1 MPLTR
6 KQKSIIIA
14 AITAITESTITQRNK
29 YTLLLETDAL
39 VLIDNEN
46 ENKRIISRVG
56 RIARPKT
63 HGFWIDIFPYLNDE
77 NELNNFRAH
86 FRIKRSTFNRLLEVI
101 SQHSVYQSSNFQ
113 TQTHIEIQVGIVLQR
128 LANPMGYRQLETMF
142 GISQGSVQNFTQ
154 RFFQSVLDLLKR
166 IIQWPAGD
174 VLQETVEGFS
184 PPEFTNWLPNVIGA
198 VDRSHIPIQR
208 PKTLYHNRY
217 INRKGFYSVVLMVIV
232 DHMEKFTYIH
242 SGQPGSMHDARVLKQ
257 TNFWARVCN
266 ICIFY
271 TNINVLNRI

>member
-63 HGFWIDIFPYLNDE
+63 YGFWVDVFPYLNDE
-77 NELNNFRAH
+77 NEHNNFRTH

-128 LANPMGYRQLETMF
+128 LANPMGYRQLETTF

-154 RFFQSVLDLLKR
+154 RFFQSVLDMLKR
-166 IIQWPAGD
+166 IIRWPAGD

-184 PPEFTNWLPNVIGA
+184 PPEYTNRLPNVIGA
-198 VDRSHIPIQR
+198 VDGSHIPIQR

-217 INRKGFYSVVLMVIV
+217 INRKGFYSVVLMAIV
-232 DHMEKFTYIH
+232 DHTERFTYIH

-266 ICIFY
+266 VCIFILTLTY
-271 TNINVLNRI
+271 

>member
-184 PPEFTNWLPNVIGA
+184 PPEFTNRLPNVIGA
-198 VDRSHIPIQR
+198 VDRSHIPIQQ
-208 PKTLYHNRY
+208 PKTLYHNHY
-217 INRKGFYSVVLMVIV
+217 INRKGFYSVVLMV
-232 DHMEKFTYIH
+232 M
-242 SGQPGSMHDARVLKQ
+242 L
-257 TNFWARVCN
+257 
-266 ICIFY
+266 
-271 TNINVLNRI
+271 